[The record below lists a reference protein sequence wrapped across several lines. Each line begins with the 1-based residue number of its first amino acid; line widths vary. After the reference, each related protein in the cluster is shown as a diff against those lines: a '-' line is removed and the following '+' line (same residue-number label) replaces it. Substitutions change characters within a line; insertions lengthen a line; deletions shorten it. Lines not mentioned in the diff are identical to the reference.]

1 MLLGGYVG
9 EEQIHFGERAL
20 RLPAKNAPEAAV
32 RVVRRFAGEREA
44 GETFRGWLDRVGG
57 VKEVAAELKELDQ
70 FPTPDE
76 DPDFYVD
83 YGETGPYVAE
93 IGESECA
100 T

>member
-1 MLLGGYVG
+1 VG
-9 EEQIHFGERAL
+9 QTRIHFGEKAL

-32 RVVRRFAGEREA
+32 RVVRRFAGERTA

-57 VKEVAAELKELDQ
+57 VAVVADDLRDLDQ

-76 DPDFYVD
+76 APDFYVD

-93 IGESECA
+93 TGESECA

>member
-9 EEQIHFGERAL
+9 EEKIHFGEKAM
-20 RLPAKNAPEAAV
+20 RLPAKNAPEAVV
-32 RVVRRFAGEREA
+32 RVVRRFNDERTAGES
-44 GETFRGWLDRVGG
+44 FRGWLDRNGG
-57 VKEVAAELKELDQ
+57 SKAIGTTLKDLDQ
-70 FPTPDE
+70 FPTYE
-76 DPDFYVD
+76 ENPDFYVD